1 MERWLNMSIGENF
14 GREMKFYIRKID
26 KKRKISYNKKEQR
39 KESKYE
45 V

>member
-1 MERWLNMSIGENF
+1 MSVGENS
-14 GREMKFYIRKID
+14 GREIEFYVIKID

>member
-1 MERWLNMSIGENF
+1 MSVGENF
-14 GREMKFYIRKID
+14 EREMKFYIRKID
-26 KKRKISYNKKEQR
+26 KKGKISYNKKEQR

>member
-1 MERWLNMSIGENF
+1 MSVGKNF
-14 GREMKFYIRKID
+14 GREMKFYIIKND

-39 KESKYE
+39 KESKHE

>member
-1 MERWLNMSIGENF
+1 MSVGENL
-14 GREMKFYIRKID
+14 GREIEFYIRKID

-39 KESKYE
+39 KESKHE

>member
-1 MERWLNMSIGENF
+1 MSVGENF
-14 GREMKFYIRKID
+14 GEEMKFYVRKID
-26 KKRKISYNKKEQR
+26 KKGKTNYNKKEQR